1 VDFTRRHQGNTS
13 RPQKKRLAFGSMT
26 LDAFGDKTNVEIEV
40 VMTIEADIR
49 KTRRPQHQAWYFGHV
64 MVLGML
70 SHETRSTIG
79 EEGERLKV

>member
-1 VDFTRRHQGNTS
+1 M
-13 RPQKKRLAFGSMT
+13 A
-26 LDAFGDKTNVEIEV
+26 LDALGDKTNVQIEV
-40 VMTIEADIR
+40 VMTIETDIR
-49 KTRRPQHQAWYFGHV
+49 KTCGPQHQAWYFGDV

>member
-1 VDFTRRHQGNTS
+1 
-13 RPQKKRLAFGSMT
+13 
-26 LDAFGDKTNVEIEV
+26 
-40 VMTIEADIR
+40 
-49 KTRRPQHQAWYFGHV
+49 V